1 MSFGD
6 PTEIKDV
13 PCSRC
18 GSFVSEDELYDL
30 DWDWVYVANATM
42 MIPKRKSNNY

>member
-30 DWDWVYVANATM
+30 DWDWGVCSECYDDD
-42 MIPKRKSNNY
+42 SEEEE